1 MITLWSAFGIR
12 RLVANGADV
21 CARYL
26 IVLPKPIW
34 LVGESRTHLPLLQS
48 FDEVQIRKHAVIPE
62 DTGFGVGGKQ
72 VGAEV
77 LDAWGMVGHELVPRS
92 TRTGLLFVTI
102 NPHCQS
108 TELINVN

>member
-1 MITLWSAFGIR
+1 MITLLSAFRIR

-48 FDEVQIRKHAVIPE
+48 FDKVQIRKHAVIPE
-62 DTGFGVGGKQ
+62 DTGFGVGGEEDGADVFDACGIGRSEERR
-72 VGAEV
+72 VGKECRWWW
-77 LDAWGMVGHELVPRS
+77 AWW
-92 TRTGLLFVTI
+92 
-102 NPHCQS
+102 
-108 TELINVN
+108 